1 MAFPQNRFL
10 IIVCEGES
18 EVAYIQELNRLFR
31 ELEISA
37 TLQPVCVGTGFFSN
51 VVAAYR
57 NARRDNPRTD
67 IQIWVDWDIYAR
79 NERQCMDAY
88 SRKGGG
94 IPSFCFS
101 RQNFED
107 FLVTHLAEDELARWL
122 EVCRSSGHLKEPLHS
137 EQYIPL
143 FRETLFPQYSK
154 GDIPFPLTHEC
165 IERMLQN
172 QDKDDMPLHCDF
184 ANTIRGPA
192 SKVVAST
199 SLG

>member
-1 MAFPQNRFL
+1 MAFPQNSFL

-31 ELEISA
+31 EMEISA
-37 TLQPVCVGTGFFSN
+37 TLHPVCVGTGFFSN

-88 SRKGGG
+88 SRKGRG

-107 FLVTHLAEDELARWL
+107 FLATHLAEDDLARWL
-122 EVCRSSGHLKEPLHS
+122 DVCRSSGHLRIPLHS

-143 FRETLFPQYSK
+143 FREALFPQYSK
-154 GDIPFPLTHEC
+154 GDIPFSLTQEY
-165 IERMLQN
+165 IERMLHK
-172 QDKDDMPLHCDF
+172 QDNNEIPLHCDF
-184 ANTIRGPA
+184 ADIVRDIL
-192 SKVVAST
+192 ST
-199 SLG
+199 KQSNS

>member
-1 MAFPQNRFL
+1 MAFPQNSFL

-37 TLQPVCVGTGFFSN
+37 TVHPVCVGTGFFSN

-57 NARRDNPRTD
+57 NARRANPRTD
-67 IQIWVDWDIYAR
+67 IQIWVDWDVYAR
-79 NERQCMDAY
+79 NERQCLDAY
-88 SRKGGG
+88 SRKGKS

-107 FLVTHLAEDELARWL
+107 FLTTHLAENELARWL
-122 EVCRSSGHLKEPLHS
+122 EVCRNSGHLMTPLHS

-143 FRETLFPQYSK
+143 FRETLFPRYSK
-154 GDIPFPLTHEC
+154 GDIPFLLTQER

-172 QDKDDMPLHCDF
+172 QDKGEMPLHCDF
-184 ANTIRGPA
+184 ADTIRYIL
-192 SKVVAST
+192 SNQS
-199 SLG
+199 